1 MRNLYIICTL
11 LASKHGPHRKEGK
24 ERGPRKMNNLLGM
37 LPLCILI
44 LSVIAYRFLSK
55 ESTIRIAAQLNNTYD
70 FVIVGA
76 GSAGCV
82 LANRLTENGKLSVLL
97 LEAGANDLGNY
108 IFDIPGYTD
117 KAVRTHADWGYHTE
131 PQKHAYKAYTK
142 EVSYWPRG
150 RTLGGTSTVNSLV
163 YHRGGRG
170 DYDKWAELGA
180 KGWDYDSVLPYFLK
194 SESFQSPSFRNSKYH
209 NTNGP
214 MKVTET
220 TITPISEVFL
230 NGGKELGYKIHDCN
244 GDDGDQEGFCRL
256 QTFIGDGLRSS
267 TARSFLLPASDRENL
282 HIATNSHVTKIHFEG
297 KTARG
302 VSFIRNGLKFT
313 INVKKEVIV
322 SSGTVGSAQL
332 LMLSGI
338 GPKADLEKLKI
349 PVVAD
354 LPVGKN
360 LQDHMMFPVM
370 IQVNESISGSDWVYG
385 WWSQLQYSLFRS
397 GPLSVAGMREAAA
410 YFRTKT
416 TPEDI
421 SPDVQYQ
428 LHSIDIKYEKRFSFL
443 DFAKPKA
450 LTEGNVIEKGKLFT
464 IGIMAPQHP
473 KSVGEIRLRSSD
485 PFDFPIIDPHYLEN
499 PDDVTCF
506 IRGIRKLQD
515 LVATK
520 SFQSVEAKIVQI
532 KHEDCRSKDQDSDE
546 HWECLVR
553 HYALTNYHP
562 TSTCTMGASNDK
574 SAVVDP
580 NLKVRGMA
588 GLRVVDA
595 SIMPFVPAS
604 NTNAPVIMVAEK
616 AADII
621 LSAYKA

>member
-1 MRNLYIICTL
+1 
-11 LASKHGPHRKEGK
+11 
-24 ERGPRKMNNLLGM
+24 MNNFLGTSS
-37 LPLCILI
+37 LFIVI
-44 LSVIAYRFLSK
+44 LSVIVYCFLSK
-55 ESTIRIAAQLNNTYD
+55 ESTIRIATQLNNTYD
-70 FVIVGA
+70 FIIVGA

-82 LANRLTENGKLSVLL
+82 LANRLTENGKFSVLL

-108 IFDIPGYTD
+108 IFDVPGYTD

-170 DYDKWAELGA
+170 DFDKWAELGA

-220 TITPISEVFL
+220 TITPISNIFL

-282 HIATNSHVTKIHFEG
+282 HIATNSHATKISFEG
-297 KTARG
+297 KTAKG
-302 VSFIRNGLKFT
+302 VSFIRNGIKFT
-313 INVKKEVIV
+313 VNARKEVIV

-332 LMLSGI
+332 LMLSGV
-338 GPKADLEKLKI
+338 GPKADLDKLKI

-385 WWSQLQYSLFRS
+385 WWSQLQYVLFRS
-397 GPLSVAGMREAAA
+397 GPLSFAGMREAAA
-410 YFRTKT
+410 YFRTKA

-428 LHSIDIKYEKRFSFL
+428 LHSIDIKYERRFSFL

-450 LTEGNVIEKGKLFT
+450 LTEGKVIEKGKLFT

-473 KSVGEIRLRSSD
+473 KSIGEIRLRSSD

-499 PDDVTCF
+499 PDDVKCF

-532 KHEDCRSKDQDSDE
+532 KHEDCRSKDKDSDE

-562 TSTCTMGASNDK
+562 TSTCTMGGPNDK

-580 NLKVRGMA
+580 NLKVRGVA
-588 GLRVVDA
+588 GLRVADA